1 VSIAKSLYEL
11 NVPESIIIN
20 SYIGLPFLAELK
32 DINLGPIVD
41 IDGSFV
47 KSENVSLNDYKNP
60 VLRWQSENILAN
72 ISTEEFLLKRVS
84 GETEGIF
91 RTYNI
96 DVKSD
101 AFEEGYFVINRPFEE
116 VHFVGDSV
124 PRKSDNVPYL
134 IVEPGEELSFEFY
147 YLSSEETRFF
157 VSPRLSNIILEEDID
172 ESCNNNLICEPGEDY
187 KTCRSDCKPVALGVI
202 YIILAVFIILI
213 IYTLLQMWYKVHY
226 ENYLFGGD
234 RKQLFNILMY
244 ITNARSRSIRDRKI
258 SQELKKQG
266 WSVEKVNYVMKKSR
280 GDRTGLYEI
289 IPVEKIKI
297 YFRNHFAKKKIAT
310 NTGQQSGRNINK
322 YAFRRSSGVRE

>member
-1 VSIAKSLYEL
+1 
-11 NVPESIIIN
+11 
-20 SYIGLPFLAELK
+20 
-32 DINLGPIVD
+32 
-41 IDGSFV
+41 
-47 KSENVSLNDYKNP
+47 
-60 VLRWQSENILAN
+60 
-72 ISTEEFLLKRVS
+72 
-84 GETEGIF
+84 
-91 RTYNI
+91 
-96 DVKSD
+96 
-101 AFEEGYFVINRPFEE
+101 
-116 VHFVGDSV
+116 
-124 PRKSDNVPYL
+124 
-134 IVEPGEELSFEFY
+134 
-147 YLSSEETRFF
+147 
-157 VSPRLSNIILEEDID
+157 
-172 ESCNNNLICEPGEDY
+172 
-187 KTCRSDCKPVALGVI
+187 
-202 YIILAVFIILI
+202 
-213 IYTLLQMWYKVHY
+213 MWYKVHY